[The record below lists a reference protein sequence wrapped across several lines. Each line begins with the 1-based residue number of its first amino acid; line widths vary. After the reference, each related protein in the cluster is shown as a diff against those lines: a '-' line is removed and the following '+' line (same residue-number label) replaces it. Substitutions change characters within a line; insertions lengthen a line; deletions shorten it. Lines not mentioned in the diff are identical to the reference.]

1 MSGNFFRWDNYWQ
14 RMYKRCSI
22 PTLKSHYN
30 FPTDPNRPKCNVS
43 KEAKR
48 KSDPKNNFSWWKST
62 HLVLLNQPLAF
73 LSYQGQL
80 PARVTAAQML
90 RTIHFILSWFAWFCQ
105 CLFSYRHLTQIL
117 FQIQTN
123 TIQDLD
129 KYNQYLVKGKGVDVK
144 QLCRRHDTFPSKPPS
159 YSIHQPKASS
169 EDDIADEDFSD
180 YNVSEWAIFQPV
192 SSSCRWQIAIPSHAQ
207 QSLQVHCT
215 VHTYQHTEHT
225 AILHA
230 VTASAHSC
238 TAEHTAITANSKS
251 SYCTRCTAATAQCTR
266 AHTLH
271 YCTEPSAHFKL
282 NRKHYYSTFWE
293 ATIKSDIRLAVAVG
307 SHMQCHKSTHF
318 TLHRAFCSL

>member
-1 MSGNFFRWDNYWQ
+1 MSGNFFRWDNIWP

-62 HLVLLNQPLAF
+62 HLILLNQPLAF

-90 RTIHFILSWFAWFCQ
+90 RTIHFISFWFAWFCQ
-105 CLFSYRHLTQIL
+105 GLFSYRHLTQIL

-144 QLCRRHDTFPSKPPS
+144 QLCRRHDTFPSNILLHPPAQGQFWRW
-159 YSIHQPKASS
+159 Y
-169 EDDIADEDFSD
+169 
-180 YNVSEWAIFQPV
+180 
-192 SSSCRWQIAIPSHAQ
+192 CRWG
-207 QSLQVHCT
+207 L
-215 VHTYQHTEHT
+215 
-225 AILHA
+225 
-230 VTASAHSC
+230 
-238 TAEHTAITANSKS
+238 
-251 SYCTRCTAATAQCTR
+251 
-266 AHTLH
+266 
-271 YCTEPSAHFKL
+271 
-282 NRKHYYSTFWE
+282 FW
-293 ATIKSDIRLAVAVG
+293 L
-307 SHMQCHKSTHF
+307 
-318 TLHRAFCSL
+318 